1 MLKFYEFIPAIMECL
16 SDGKCYTNKEIIKF
30 CCEKLKI
37 PNED

>member
-30 CCEKLKI
+30 CCEK
-37 PNED
+37 